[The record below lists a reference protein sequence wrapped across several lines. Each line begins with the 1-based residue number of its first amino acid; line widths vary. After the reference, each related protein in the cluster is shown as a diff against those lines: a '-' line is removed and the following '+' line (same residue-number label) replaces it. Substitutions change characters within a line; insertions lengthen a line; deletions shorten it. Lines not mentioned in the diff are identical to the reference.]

1 MLLDQVVVDIHGLC
15 MFGNY
20 ADESGGGIYSF
31 GSFISLW
38 SGKDEELNCSD
49 IGRGYSAV
57 VTRNGASIG
66 GSLYISK
73 TFLTSKTDMLFRQ
86 DQGADFLFSESS
98 SFADGGGIACIGSD
112 FYAEKV
118 TILQNV
124 AGYQSSIK
132 KGSGGGLYGVLCNL
146 ELVDAIIKSNKA
158 RSNGAGIFLESLS
171 GASILKTRIEGN
183 YADGTGGGIYAE
195 YMEVLKLGDG
205 SVLTY
210 NNAAFGGGSTLRMP
224 GRPQSFNFVLLSTI
238 LHETEEVVAFY
249 GSEHLL
255 TLANMCASRVTKQ
268 IMATILQVE

>member
-1 MLLDQVVVDIHGLC
+1 MLLNNFVGLIENPRGNGGAVMLLDQVVVDIHGLC
-15 MFGNY
+15 MFGNMRT
-20 ADESGGGIYSF
+20 SQVKIYSF

-49 IGRGYSAV
+49 IRRRYSAV

-98 SFADGGGIACIGSD
+98 SIADGGGIACIGSD

-132 KGSGGGLYGVLCNL
+132 KGSGGGVYGVLCNL

-158 RSNGAGIFLESLS
+158 GSNGAGIFLSL
-171 GASILKTRIEGN
+171 
-183 YADGTGGGIYAE
+183 
-195 YMEVLKLGDG
+195 
-205 SVLTY
+205 
-210 NNAAFGGGSTLRMP
+210 
-224 GRPQSFNFVLLSTI
+224 
-238 LHETEEVVAFY
+238 
-249 GSEHLL
+249 
-255 TLANMCASRVTKQ
+255 
-268 IMATILQVE
+268 